1 LPALAGRL
9 GRRSTDTGKLGSG
22 REFDPPDCNFP
33 DCWMSVFRLLQ
44 IAEPGRRGHNVAPFF
59 IPYMWKVLPVT
70 QKPDQCLGEWI
81 DREAIAEAMIP
92 LIGQLYRNNNVVTSI
107 HGRGL
112 INRSVIAIMKAHRFA
127 RHRMADDAELSVH
140 ETFPILKAMS
150 ELKLGAASVDLG
162 KMVAKFKAEG
172 NGRSIEDFVKAELAE
187 VVGKQNGDAREGTD
201 VVLYGFGRIGRLLAR
216 ILIEKTG
223 GGDGLRLRAI
233 VVRKGAEND
242 LVKRASL
249 LRRDSVHGPFDGT
262 ITIDEENNTLTAN
275 GNLIQVIYSNDPAS
289 IDYTQYGIKNALLV
303 DNTGKWRDAEGLGQ
317 HLKCPGIDRVVLTA
331 PGKGAL
337 KNIVH
342 GINHSDIGAD
352 DKIISAA
359 SCTTNAIVPVLKAVN
374 DQYGIVNGHVE
385 TVHSYTNDQNLI
397 DNFHKGSRRGRSAP
411 LNMVITE
418 TGAATAAAKA
428 LPVLKGKLTGNAI
441 RVPTPNVS
449 MAILNLNLEKATT
462 REEINEYLR
471 QMAMHSDLQKQID
484 FVSSQEVVSTDFVGS
499 RHAGVVDAEATIC
512 NDNRVVLYVWYDNEF
527 GYSCQVVRVM
537 EDMAGVNPPAFPR

>member
-1 LPALAGRL
+1 
-9 GRRSTDTGKLGSG
+9 
-22 REFDPPDCNFP
+22 
-33 DCWMSVFRLLQ
+33 M
-44 IAEPGRRGHNVAPFF
+44 
-59 IPYMWKVLPVT
+59 
-70 QKPDQCLGEWI
+70 
-81 DREAIAEAMIP
+81 
-92 LIGQLYRNNNVVTSI
+92 
-107 HGRGL
+107 
-112 INRSVIAIMKAHRFA
+112 
-127 RHRMADDAELSVH
+127 
-140 ETFPILKAMS
+140 
-150 ELKLGAASVDLG
+150 
-162 KMVAKFKAEG
+162 
-172 NGRSIEDFVKAELAE
+172 
-187 VVGKQNGDAREGTD
+187 
-201 VVLYGFGRIGRLLAR
+201 
-216 ILIEKTG
+216 
-223 GGDGLRLRAI
+223 
-233 VVRKGAEND
+233 
-242 LVKRASL
+242 
-249 LRRDSVHGPFDGT
+249 
-262 ITIDEENNTLTAN
+262 
-275 GNLIQVIYSNDPAS
+275 
-289 IDYTQYGIKNALLV
+289 
-303 DNTGKWRDAEGLGQ
+303 
-317 HLKCPGIDRVVLTA
+317 
-331 PGKGAL
+331 
-337 KNIVH
+337 H
-342 GINHSDIGAD
+342 GINHTDIGAD

-537 EDMAGVNPPAFPR
+537 EDMAGVNPPAFRVDAQGVEENRSSQAPVFILWITRDKETTHFDLGFFNGWSASAPGRAEAWPEESPHPVDRAGQGDRHRAVPRLGGRHQDGRPVMILGYAIGGFIAFLIMRQLGRDDRRGAGGRLLQSLRAHKYWGGFAGFLSGWNYWVLYILVGMSG

>member
-1 LPALAGRL
+1 
-9 GRRSTDTGKLGSG
+9 
-22 REFDPPDCNFP
+22 
-33 DCWMSVFRLLQ
+33 M
-44 IAEPGRRGHNVAPFF
+44 
-59 IPYMWKVLPVT
+59 T

-81 DREAIAEAMIP
+81 DREALAEAMIP
-92 LIGQLYRNNNVVTSI
+92 LIGQLYRNNNVVSSI
-107 HGRGL
+107 YGRSL
-112 INRSVIAIMKAHRFA
+112 INRSVIAILKAHRFA
-127 RHRMADDAELSVH
+127 RHRQSDETELSVH
-140 ETFPILKAMS
+140 ETFPLLKAMS

-162 KMVAKFKAEG
+162 KLAVKFKEQG
-172 NGRSIEDFVKAELAE
+172 NGRTAEQFVREEMAD
-187 VVGKQNGDAREGTD
+187 VVGKQNASARKGTD

-233 VVRKGAEND
+233 VVRKGATND

-262 ITIDEENNTLTAN
+262 ITIDEENNTITAN
-275 GNLIQVIYSNDPAS
+275 GNLIQVIYAKSPS
-289 IDYTQYGIKNALLV
+289 EVDYTQYGIKDALIV
-303 DNTGKWRDAEGLGQ
+303 DNTGVWRDAEGLGQ
-317 HLKCPGIDRVVLTA
+317 HLACPGASRVILTA

-342 GINHSDIGAD
+342 GINHGEISPD

-374 DQYGIVNGHVE
+374 DKFGIVNGHVE

-449 MAILNLNLEKATT
+449 MAILNLNLEKATS

-471 QMAMHSDLQKQID
+471 QTAMHSDLHKQID
-484 FVSSQEVVSTDFVGS
+484 YVSSQEVVSTDFVGS

>member
-1 LPALAGRL
+1 MRHRAGCPSAVS
-9 GRRSTDTGKLGSG
+9 RRWRAGTVDAVRTRAAHGHDDMA
-22 REFDPPDCNFP
+22 RDCNYP
-33 DCWMSVFRLLQ
+33 RWLLSVFRPLQ
-44 IAEPGRRGHNVAPFF
+44 IAGDCLRRHNVAPFF
-59 IPYMWKVLPVT
+59 SPYIWKVLPVN

-81 DREAIAEAMIP
+81 DREALAEAMIP
-92 LIGQLYRNNNVVTSI
+92 LIGQLYRDNNVVTSI
-107 HGRGL
+107 YGRSL
-112 INRSVIAIMKAHRFA
+112 INRSVIQILKAHRYA
-127 RHRMADDAELSVH
+127 RHRLDGDAELSVH
-140 ETFPILKAMS
+140 DTFPMLKTMS

-162 KMVAKFKAEG
+162 RMMAKYLAEA
-172 NGRSIEDFVKAELAE
+172 NGRSIEQFVRDELEPVAGQQN
-187 VVGKQNGDAREGTD
+187 VVARKGTD

-233 VVRKGAEND
+233 VVRKGATND

-249 LRRDSVHGPFDGT
+249 LRRDSVHGKFDGT

-275 GNLIQVIYSNDPAS
+275 GNLIQVIYAKSPAEV
-289 IDYTQYGIKNALLV
+289 DYTQ
-303 DNTGKWRDAEGLGQ
+303 
-317 HLKCPGIDRVVLTA
+317 
-331 PGKGAL
+331 
-337 KNIVH
+337 H
-342 GINHSDIGAD
+342 GINHGEITPE

-359 SCTTNAIVPVLKAVN
+359 SCTTNAIVPVLKAIN
-374 DQYGIVNGHVE
+374 DQYGILNGHVE

-397 DNFHKGSRRGRSAP
+397 DNFHKGDRRGRSAP

-462 REEINEYLR
+462 REEVNEYLR

-499 RHAGVVDAEATIC
+499 RHAGVVDAEATIA

-527 GYSCQVVRVM
+527 GYSCQVIRVM